1 MSEKRRIVV
10 TSALPY
16 ANGDIH
22 LGHLVEYIQTDFW
35 VRFQKMRGHECVYV
49 CADDTHGTPVMIRA
63 RSEGVA
69 PEALIARSHEAHL
82 KDFTDFEV
90 AFDNYYTTNSP
101 ENKELSEKVFAAMER
116 SGALTTRTSPQL
128 YCEKCKMFLPDR
140 FVKGACPKCG
150 AENQYGD
157 SCDKCGSTY
166 AAEELGR
173 PVCTTCG
180 ATPVVKES
188 EHLYFEL
195 EPFKEYLRGWLPEH
209 TTSDVSNK
217 LLEWFDEPLR
227 GWCISR
233 DAPYFGFEIPGH
245 PGKFFYVWL
254 DAPIGYRAS
263 LANWCARNGQ
273 DINAWWPGAD
283 AQERVPPTE
292 LYHFIG
298 KDIIRFHCLFWPGML
313 HVAGIRTPD
322 KVFVHGFLTVN
333 GEKMSKSKGTFVNAR
348 TYLDHLPASALR
360 YYYACKLGGT
370 TDDMDLNLQD
380 FVTRVNSDMV
390 GKITNLA
397 SRGAQMLNKSLGGR
411 LGALDEE
418 GRKLVEFAR
427 SRADAIAAHYEARR
441 FSQVPVEVAKIADAA
456 NEYFDRREPWKT
468 VKVPERAEDTRTT
481 LTTVLNVFRILAIYL
496 RPILPS
502 YADKAAALFG
512 EQPYAW
518 ADLAKTLENAPIGAY
533 TYLAT
538 RIDAKQVEA
547 MVENAKV
554 KPAESGEVAHES
566 RASKNK
572 GASRAGATAAETA
585 APQAGGSQLAAT
597 AGSDATSCVPPLKPE
612 IAFPDF
618 EKLDLRVGKVLSCE
632 IVPKSSKLLKF
643 ELDAGG
649 LGKRTIFSGIRGAY
663 PDPSALV
670 GKEVVFVANL
680 APRKMSVGVSEGM
693 ILFAGEPGV
702 AGGVLAP
709 FAEAGAGTPCT

>member
-140 FVKGACPKCG
+140 FVKGVCPKCG

-370 TDDMDLNLQD
+370 TDDLDLNLQD
-380 FVTRVNSDMV
+380 FVTRVNSDLV

-397 SRGAQMLNKSLGGR
+397 SRGAQMLNKPALGGA

-418 GRKLVEFAR
+418 GRALVALAQ
-427 SRADAIAAHYEARR
+427 SRAETIAQHYEARR

-468 VKVPERAEDTRTT
+468 IKTDVEATRVT
-481 LTTVLNVFRILAIYL
+481 LTAILNVFRILAIYL
-496 RPILPS
+496 KPILPA
-502 YADKAAALFG
+502 YAEKAAALFG
-512 EQPYAW
+512 ESSWTW
-518 ADLAKTLENAPIGAY
+518 ADAAKTLEGRPIGKY
-533 TYLAT
+533 EYLAT

-547 MVENAKV
+547 MVEAAKV
-554 KPAESGEVAHES
+554 KPAESGEVSHES

-572 GASRAGATAAETA
+572 AKAAERE
-585 APQAGGSQLAAT
+585 PQATDNAS
-597 AGSDATSCVPPLKPE
+597 PLKPE
-612 IAFPDF
+612 IAFADF

-632 IVPKSSKLLKF
+632 TVPKSSKLLKF
-643 ELDAGG
+643 ELDVGA

>member
-1 MSEKRRIVV
+1 MSDKRRIVV

-63 RSEGVA
+63 RAEGIT
-69 PEALIARSHEAHL
+69 PEELIARSHALHL

-101 ENKELSEKVFAAMER
+101 ENKALSEQVFAAMEK
-116 SGALTTRTSPQL
+116 SGAITTRTAPQL
-128 YCEKCKMFLPDR
+128 YCEHCKMFLPDR
-140 FVKGACPKCG
+140 FVKGTCPKCG

-166 AAEELGR
+166 AAEELGS

-180 ATPVVKES
+180 SAPVVKES

-195 EPFKEYLRGWLPEH
+195 EPFKEYLRAWLPEH

-217 LLEWFDEPLR
+217 LLEWFNEPLR

-233 DAPYFGFEIPGH
+233 DAPYFGFEIPGR
-245 PGKFFYVWL
+245 PGKFFYVWV

-263 LANWCARNGQ
+263 LANWCAQHGQ
-273 DINAWWPGAD
+273 DLNAWWPGPGTD
-283 AQERVPPTE
+283 AAETAAPHTE

-468 VKVPERAEDTRTT
+468 VKVPESAEITRTT

-547 MVENAKV
+547 MVEKAKV

-572 GASRAGATAAETA
+572 AKTTDHE
-585 APQAGGSQLAAT
+585 PQTTNHEPRTTNHES
-597 AGSDATSCVPPLKPE
+597 PLKPE

-618 EKLDLRVGKVLSCE
+618 EKLDLRVGTVLSCE
-632 IVPKSSKLLKF
+632 IVPKSSKLLKIV
-643 ELDAGG
+643 LDAGG

-663 PDPSALV
+663 PDPAALV

-702 AGGVLAP
+702 AGGVLTP
-709 FAEAGAGTPCT
+709 FATAGAGTPCT